1 MDDTRDAARNLMLTR
16 RGLLFLTPGKG
27 GARAREIE
35 AVLLE
40 LAALGYVAS
49 ARLRVAL
56 EGQSTAQLAVL
67 REQTVAAL
75 AEQLG
80 ARQTHTP
87 LFRKFPRGIP
97 RDTRALWFQR
107 VLSHFIQLPDQPCVH
122 CRREGTTHV
131 LRPCEHV
138 VCDRCYDGSNYSACP
153 ICNRKVDRSSP
164 FFQPDELRDPPSERI
179 RFKLVDL
186 GDDLDATARSLFEDF
201 CARTQALSPADK
213 ADFTGLIEACSD
225 RLLEWLPESIP
236 LKENLAL
243 ILGRAFALRST
254 DEVLP
259 VARAR
264 LRTATDVLRLI
275 AVCSGADAALQGA
288 TVYDRKTLR
297 YIDQPWWESWAASS
311 TPELIRRWENHS
323 YEALVPRQVRR
334 FPMVR
339 LPRPFRRALL
349 EILDG
354 LDRDSLIEDML
365 RHRSYWVWV
374 GEFLHPGEY
383 ENRYP
388 RVAEA

>member
-1 MDDTRDAARNLMLTR
+1 RVLGLELIDDADQHQRDHEQVADQHRLPDPRERGEGAGDDERDEPKPGAGGHPSAMVREIGLPTRGLRGHDGGRQAKPGLPSPLFRSTRLGRFPAACIGLGGFGRLMGMDDTRDAARNLMLTR

-213 ADFTGLIEACSD
+213 ADFTGLIEAC
-225 RLLEWLPESIP
+225 
-236 LKENLAL
+236 
-243 ILGRAFALRST
+243 
-254 DEVLP
+254 
-259 VARAR
+259 
-264 LRTATDVLRLI
+264 
-275 AVCSGADAALQGA
+275 
-288 TVYDRKTLR
+288 
-297 YIDQPWWESWAASS
+297 
-311 TPELIRRWENHS
+311 
-323 YEALVPRQVRR
+323 
-334 FPMVR
+334 
-339 LPRPFRRALL
+339 
-349 EILDG
+349 
-354 LDRDSLIEDML
+354 
-365 RHRSYWVWV
+365 
-374 GEFLHPGEY
+374 
-383 ENRYP
+383 
-388 RVAEA
+388 